1 MEKSERSSSPQ
12 NKSENSRRE
21 KFARGLWIVE
31 ELRHKSWPHLA
42 SIFRTIFHSKGKN
55 GKGIP
60 VQDSGFVPLSEQ
72 GILMEVILHVMRNAQ
87 ALRGINLPSDAPYIY
102 VDEVLKSTLC
112 IRDFCYARWKG
123 MTDPPKV
130 EIEVST
136 SAPVIDL
143 LLAATFFAFD
153 HVITYTQSEVFL
165 YPRISHPTQP
175 NTLAFYPN
183 NLRNLKKI
191 IRTLCRIP
199 SPKKMAQCSSMEI
212 KRHLENKDPLA
223 YPLLKWV
230 IESVTIPIV
239 KLPINQ
245 KLGFMR
251 TRNQFL
257 FLTALS
263 ERDAEFCSARRMYGS
278 AFAFHGSKVWNW
290 HSIIHQ
296 GLLNFSCTNREVFD
310 GALYGK
316 GIHTSPRYNIACE
329 YSDIPV
335 RRHNV
340 EPKRSKYEN
349 DQLFM
354 KGQEIKCVALCE
366 VIKSP
371 SLKKHGGTW
380 VISNPAHI
388 CIRFLFVYED
398 NNTPY
403 DVHTEEPKIK
413 NAILHS
419 MARYIPLDELAS

>member
-1 MEKSERSSSPQ
+1 MLKTFLLSRWKRVNALHHPKINLRIHGVKS
-12 NKSENSRRE
+12 
-21 KFARGLWIVE
+21 L
-31 ELRHKSWPHLA
+31 LA
-42 SIFRTIFHSKGKN
+42 GAKRIFRTIFHRKGKN

-72 GILMEVILHVMRNAQ
+72 GILMEVIYHVMRNAQ
-87 ALRGINLPSDAPYIY
+87 ALSGLHVLSDAPYIS

-143 LLAATFFAFD
+143 LLATAFFAFD
-153 HVITYTQSEVFL
+153 HLTTDDAFEVFQ
-165 YPRISHPTQP
+165 YPRIACPTQP
-175 NTLAFYPN
+175 NILAFYPRN
-183 NLRNLKKI
+183 IQNLKKV

-245 KLGFMR
+245 KLGFMM

-257 FLTALS
+257 FLTAPS
-263 ERDAEFCSARRMYGS
+263 EREAEFCSARRMYGS
-278 AFAFHGSKVWNW
+278 TFAFHGSKVWNW
-290 HSIIHQ
+290 HDIIHQ
-296 GLLNFSCTNREVFD
+296 GLLNFSGTNREVLD
-310 GALYGK
+310 GAPYGK
-316 GIHTSPRYNIACE
+316 GIHTSPYFSIASQ
-329 YSDIPV
+329 YSDIRV
-335 RRHNV
+335 RHRKV
-340 EPKRSKYEN
+340 KIKPSKYKN

-366 VIKSP
+366 VINSP
-371 SLKKHGGTW
+371 SLKENEEIW

-403 DVHTEEPKIK
+403 FLYTKEPVIK